1 MVIYRKKK
9 VLRGITMEVNDFTPK
24 ELTYPGMILSTD
36 VKLLPGRGVIE
47 TKEGLTA
54 LFIGL
59 KEIRGKYIHIIPLKG
74 MYNPQIGHKVIGKII
89 LKTPTKWIVDINSK
103 GEGILKP
110 QDAVARAPR
119 NGKYSRNEPRK
130 KGSFEPREEDAMNL
144 FNVGD
149 FIMAKIISGDR
160 IEDPEISTLGQY
172 LGKINDG
179 YIIEISPPKIPRVIG
194 KRGSMIKILK
204 ELTRCRIFVTQN
216 GRIWINGKNEKYE
229 RVLMEAIFKIE
240 REAHTA
246 GLTDRIKY
254 FILERKKEL
263 NLE

>member
-1 MVIYRKKK
+1 
-9 VLRGITMEVNDFTPK
+9 MELNDFTPK
-24 ELTYPGMILSTD
+24 ELTYPGMILSSD
-36 VKLLPGRGVIE
+36 IKLIPGRGVIE
-47 TKEGLTA
+47 TEQGLTA

-74 MYNPQIGHKVIGKII
+74 MYNPQIGHKVIGRII
-89 LKTPTKWIVDINSK
+89 TKTPTKWIVDINSK
-103 GEGILKP
+103 GVAILKP
-110 QDAVARAPR
+110 QDAVARTSR
-119 NGKYSRNEPRK
+119 NGKYARDDQRR
-130 KGSFEPREEDAMNL
+130 KGSFEQKDEDAMNM

-149 FIMAKIISGDR
+149 YIMAKILSGDR

-179 YIIEISPPKIPRVIG
+179 YILEISPPKIPRIIG

-204 ELTRCRIFVTQN
+204 EMTRSRIFVTQN
-216 GRIWINGKNEKYE
+216 GRIWINGRNEKYE
-229 RVLMEAIFKIE
+229 RILMEAIFKIE
-240 REAHTA
+240 REAHTS

-254 FILERKKEL
+254 FLTERKKEL